1 MSDLDLDIDHY
12 KINDLE
18 VFFRLE
24 HPYDDNDISKKE
36 SELRTLLLSSGQIE
50 SHFKRDLIMFLAEG
64 KSRLIKHNTKKK
76 EKSIKEERRTI
87 PIGEEPI
94 PNNYPVP
101 NRKLP
106 SREENVI
113 LPVSDFTSYQ
123 QDTAN
128 SDSLSMKGIP
138 INPTFR
144 KIITKVVCVDSLFRP
159 NLNHS
164 DSTHFMF
171 HLTNPINNVISMKLS
186 TMELPN
192 NWYIFSK
199 RNFTNI
205 FTVRCYNVPP
215 NTTDPTSLPTPMI
228 EHLVEIPEGNY
239 LSDTFQT
246 AMMHLFANT
255 GQGLQYI
262 GLAVNDKTAKVEFY
276 TGTNRSITGIYPLN
290 PYENDPQNTSK
301 DARFYF
307 TLDFFIPSKQL
318 FKTMGWAMGYR
329 KPSYTVKYM
338 ENPSTRI
345 IESNQVYQ
353 AFLESESSFGSTY
366 FHYVFLEVDD
376 FQRNFSSSTIVS
388 STGNGDSY
396 LSNNVLSKIV
406 VSSGQYTNIVDNG
419 ADCVFKKR
427 NYYGPVKLEKMQ
439 IKLLNR
445 FGDVIDLNDNNFSFT
460 LELEVV
466 YS

>member
-12 KINDLE
+12 KIDDLE
-18 VFFRLE
+18 VFFRLQ
-24 HPYDDNDISKKE
+24 HPYDENDISKKE
-36 SELRTLLLSSGQIE
+36 HEIRTLLLSSGQIE
-50 SHFKRDLIMFLAEG
+50 SYFKRDLVMFLAEG
-64 KSRLIKHNTKKK
+64 KSRLIKNKVKVKAPTVG
-76 EKSIKEERRTI
+76 RRTL
-87 PIGEEPI
+87 PEGEEPI
-94 PNNYPVP
+94 PQNYPVP

-113 LPVSDFTSYQ
+113 LPVSYQEQQQPQQIQDF
-123 QDTAN
+123 
-128 SDSLSMKGIP
+128 KGIP
-138 INPTFR
+138 INPTLR

-164 DSTHFMF
+164 ESTNFTL

-199 RNFTNI
+199 KNLTSMFTI
-205 FTVRCYNVPP
+205 RCYNVP
-215 NTTDPTSLPTPMI
+215 NMVDPTIPRTPMI
-228 EHLVEIPEGNY
+228 EHVVEIPDGNY
-239 LSDTFQT
+239 LSDTFET
-246 AMMHLFANT
+246 AMSNLFLNT
-255 GQGLQYI
+255 GRGLQYI
-262 GLAVNDKTAKVEFY
+262 GLNVNDKTAKVEFY
-276 TGTNRSITGIYPLN
+276 TGNNSAVTKTYPFN
-290 PYENDPQNTSK
+290 PYENDTS
-301 DARFYF
+301 DTSNDERFYF
-307 TLDFFIPSKQL
+307 TVDFFIPSKPL
-318 FKTMGWAMGYR
+318 YKTFGWAMGFR
-329 KPSYTVKYM
+329 KQSYTVKYM
-338 ENPSTRI
+338 ETPSIRI
-345 IESNQVYQ
+345 IEPSNPTYQ

-366 FHYVFLEVDD
+366 SHYVFLEVDD

-396 LSNNVLSKIV
+396 LSNNILSKVV

-419 ADCVFKKR
+419 ADSVFKKR
-427 NYYGPVKLEKMQ
+427 DYYGPVKLEKMQ

-460 LELEVV
+460 LELEVL

>member
-1 MSDLDLDIDHY
+1 MSGAAPNLDLDIDHY
-12 KINDLE
+12 KIEDLE
-18 VFFRLE
+18 MFFRLQ
-24 HPYDDNDISKKE
+24 HPYDANDISKKE
-36 SELRTLLLSSGQIE
+36 NEIRTLLLSSGQIE
-50 SHFKRDLIMFLAEG
+50 SYFKRDLVMFLAEG
-64 KSRLIKHNTKKK
+64 KSRLIKHK
-76 EKSIKEERRTI
+76 IKAQAPTTTGRSTI
-87 PIGEEPI
+87 PKGEDLPI
-94 PNNYPVP
+94 PHNYPVP

-113 LPVSDFTSYQ
+113 LPVSYQ
-123 QDTAN
+123 
-128 SDSLSMKGIP
+128 DSQLAQP

-144 KIITKVVCVDSLFRP
+144 KVITKVVCVDSLFRP

-164 DSTHFMF
+164 DSTNFMF
-171 HLTNPINNVISMKLS
+171 HLLNPINNVISMKLS

-199 RNFTNI
+199 RNSTSMFTI
-205 FTVRCYNVPP
+205 RCYNVP
-215 NTTDPTSLPTPMI
+215 NTTLTRTPMI
-228 EHLVEIPEGNY
+228 ENVVEIPDGNY

-276 TGTNRSITGIYPLN
+276 TGINRSITGTYPIN
-290 PYENDPQNTSK
+290 PYENDSSTTLK
-301 DARFYF
+301 DDRFYF
-307 TLDFFIPSKQL
+307 TVDFFIPSKPL
-318 FKTMGWAMGYR
+318 YKTFGWAMGFR

-338 ENPSTRI
+338 ETPSTRI
-345 IESNQVYQ
+345 IESNQTYQ

-366 FHYVFLEVDD
+366 SHYVFLEVDD

-396 LSNNVLSKIV
+396 LSNNILSKIV

-419 ADCVFKKR
+419 ADYVFKKR
-427 NYYGPVKLEKMQ
+427 NYYGPVKIEKMQ